1 MRIRHA
7 EPADATAIAAIHAE
21 GIEERG
27 ATFDLA
33 PDPVDELAARIVAR
47 DKPFLV
53 AERDGEVVA
62 WAALSGV
69 VGEPGGDAKKPGR
82 YYVRLTTD
90 GNGAAE
96 YPVELDLSVT
106 GAGPA
111 TTAAAEREGI
121 YKLVGK
127 LFPENAPSRRLFES
141 AGFREVGLHLRHGTL
156 DGEWRDVLLVERL
169 VGPAGAG

>member
-1 MRIRHA
+1 MRIRPA

-62 WAALSGV
+62 WAALSPYSTRGV
-69 VGEPGGDAKKPGR
+69 YDGVAECSLYVTRTARAQGVGR
-82 YYVRLTTD
+82 RLLD
-90 GNGAAE
+90 
-96 YPVELDLSVT
+96 EL
-106 GAGPA
+106 A
-111 TTAAAEREGI
+111 AAAEREGI

-169 VGPAGAG
+169 LGPAAAG